1 MSYFEL
7 RTDAFNKT
15 NETVT
20 YNTTGEWYTRFTT
33 GNSNGYMYLIGPKGG
48 AVSISVHG
56 DKGGIDQETTGTFDS
71 VLALVDSNVLYN
83 QCGSYFTSKYSQTQ
97 VDAFFNEYAQFKAKN
112 DTNVDGAVGAIFL
125 GGIPMYPNSISGYG
139 IASPNDS
146 GYGSPQSNDYN
157 QHGPL
162 QTGMTKNATNVPTN
176 NFPFYDLFA
185 ILSFV
190 RETGFFEFSEIVDEM
205 IDDNMC
211 AIASDKSVAW
221 SVNID
226 GAENPNIS
234 LAWTNELQA
243 DIEQASVELRCYS
256 SGRSDHV
263 ISRSVFESSQNAGR
277 YSYYDKPVS
286 SLFDNYYKDYG
297 SGVDW
302 YDKYTEFLQNKIT
315 SLASGQG
322 AVVFLF
328 FRMTFIA
335 NGEMNETSWCYAKID
350 YYGRCESYGLLKGEF
365 NDGSTVSVTTGNA
378 DDFYNEF
385 TDDID
390 GIDTNNYGSN
400 AGFTTLTKSYL
411 MGTSRL
417 KQLGNFLWNDDFT
430 KKILDVNDSPIQNI
444 VGCRVFPFSISAGS
458 DEAIVLGNVNTGVM
472 GQPINENQTFEY
484 NIGSFKVDK
493 KYNNWIDYMMTSVGI
508 FLPFSGFHNLDTNEI
523 MDKTISIKL
532 YVDVLTGVCKYVMFV
547 NNVPTQEFAGQIG
560 FDIPITAS
568 NRSQVELAQLT
579 SFASAATSAYTG
591 NLGGVASGIMNGVQH
606 PATQFTTVGSISP
619 TVNMMTT
626 HDVFIVI
633 ERPIVQYPSNYG
645 HVYGYPCQL
654 KKTLNNLTGFT
665 KCANVDVSGV
675 PCTQIEKDMIKA
687 ALEKGVIL

>member
-7 RTDAFNKT
+7 QTDAFGRSGENIIV
-15 NETVT
+15 N
-20 YNTTGEWYTRFTT
+20 NTGELYTRSST
-33 GNSNGYMYLIGPKGG
+33 GNGNFSATLIGVKGTSWSHKAEG
-48 AVSISVHG
+48 A
-56 DKGGIDQETTGTFDS
+56 GGRIINDTSGTFETP
-71 VLALVDSNVLYN
+71 LTLPEGNVLYG
-83 QCGSYFTSKYSQTQ
+83 QVGSYFTDKYSQTQ

-112 DTNVDGAVGAIFL
+112 DSGADGCFCDISLGAF
-125 GGIPMYPNSISGYG
+125 PVYANSVSGYG
-139 IASPNDS
+139 LGTPNES

-157 QHGPL
+157 QTAPL
-162 QTGMTKNATNVPTN
+162 NNLYTKNATSQTTHNR
-176 NFPFYDLFA
+176 NFFDLFA
-185 ILSFV
+185 ILSYA
-190 RETGFFEFSEIVDEM
+190 RSTGFFEFSDIVDAM
-205 IDDNMC
+205 IDDNEC
-211 AIASDKSVAW
+211 TIASDKSVSW

-484 NIGSFKVDK
+484 NIGTFKVDK

-579 SFASAATSAYTG
+579 SFASAATSAYSG